1 MLIDVRTPEEYS
13 MGHIKGAVNIPVSD
27 LDEGHFGELALVER
41 DAELQLYCRSGAR
54 AAYACALLQSAGFTN
69 AVNIGGLEEAM
80 EVVAG

>member
-1 MLIDVRTPEEYS
+1 

-27 LDEGHFGELALVER
+27 LDEGRLGELAHTER
-41 DAELQLYCRSGAR
+41 DTALQLYCRSGAR